1 MTYSAHTPQGLT
13 NSCGACWRPQGTTD
27 ISGVNG
33 GGGVSRKKL
42 PAVALPDTTTAE
54 GRKEI
59 MRRAQAGDTS
69 VVPALRRILREDDDE
84 LIDSGHLARMALA
97 RAAAREGDLLTREVY
112 MAQMERD
119 AEELAGPNPS
129 PLEKVLA
136 ERIAISRFR
145 CYYYECL
152 CAMGLRKDTLNVDA
166 HKHKRLAAAQKDF
179 LSACRT
185 LAQVRK
191 LELPFVQVNVA
202 DKQQVQNLVVTGAL
216 EGPGGPQGRV

>member
-1 MTYSAHTPQGLT
+1 MVTRRRWPENAAQAGPGGRVGKKIPDV
-13 NSCGACWRPQGTTD
+13 NTT
-27 ISGVNG
+27 
-33 GGGVSRKKL
+33 K
-42 PAVALPDTTTAE
+42 
-54 GRKEI
+54 GRREI
-59 MRRAQAGDTS
+59 MKRAELGDTS
-69 VVPALRRILREDDDE
+69 VVPALRKMLREDDDE
-84 LIDSGHLARMALA
+84 LLDAGHLARMALA
-97 RAAAREGDLLTREVY
+97 RAASKEGDLLTREIY
-112 MAQMERD
+112 IRQMEKD

-152 CAMGLRKDTLNVDA
+152 CVMGLRKDTLNLDA
-166 HKHKRLAAAQKDF
+166 HKHKRLAAAQRDF
-179 LSACRT
+179 LSSCRA

>member
-54 GRKEI
+54 GRKAI
-59 MRRAQAGDTS
+59 MRRAQAGDTA
-69 VVPALRRILREDDDE
+69 VVPMLRKMLREDDDE

-97 RAAAREGDLLTREVY
+97 RAATREGDLLTREIY

-129 PLEKVLA
+129 SLEKVLA
-136 ERIAISRFR
+136 ERVAISRFR

-152 CAMGLRKDTLNVDA
+152 CAMGLRKDTLNVDD
-166 HKHKRLAAAQKDF
+166 HKHKRLARAQRDF
-179 LSACRT
+179 LSACRA

-202 DKQQVQNLVVTGAL
+202 DKQQVQNLVVTGGIPPCREAN
-216 EGPGGPQGRV
+216 G

>member
-1 MTYSAHTPQGLT
+1 MS
-13 NSCGACWRPQGTTD
+13 
-27 ISGVNG
+27 
-33 GGGVSRKKL
+33 KKL
-42 PAVALPDTTTAE
+42 PDLTSE
-54 GRKEI
+54 KGRKEI
-59 MRRAQAGDTS
+59 MRRAQEGDAA
-69 VVPALRRILREDDDE
+69 VVPALRKLLREDDDE
-84 LIDSGHLARMALA
+84 LIDAGHLARMALA
-97 RAAAREGDLLTREVY
+97 RAATREGDLLTREIY

-136 ERIAISRFR
+136 ERVAISRFR

-152 CAMGLRKDTLNVDA
+152 CAMGLRKDTLNVDD
-166 HKHKRLAAAQKDF
+166 HKHKRLARAQRDF
-179 LSACRT
+179 LSACRA

-216 EGPGGPQGRV
+216 EGPGPSLQTQAAGGTIGP

>member
-13 NSCGACWRPQGTTD
+13 NSCGACWRPQGIIAT
-27 ISGVNG
+27 SEANG

-54 GRKEI
+54 GRREI
-59 MRRAQAGDTS
+59 MRRAQEGDAA
-69 VVPALRRILREDDDE
+69 VVPALRKLLREDDDE
-84 LIDSGHLARMALA
+84 LIDAGHLARMALA
-97 RAAAREGDLLTREVY
+97 RAASKEGDLLTREVY

-202 DKQQVQNLVVTGAL
+202 ERQQVQNLVVTGAL

>member
-1 MTYSAHTPQGLT
+1 M
-13 NSCGACWRPQGTTD
+13 
-27 ISGVNG
+27 
-33 GGGVSRKKL
+33 SRKKL

-69 VVPALRRILREDDDE
+69 VVPALRTMLREDDDE
-84 LIDSGHLARMALA
+84 LLDAGHLARMALA
-97 RAAAREGDLLTREVY
+97 RAASKEGDLLTREIY
-112 MAQMERD
+112 IRQMEKD

-129 PLEKVLA
+129 PLEKLLA
-136 ERIAISRFR
+136 ERVAISRFR

-152 CAMGLRKDTLNVDA
+152 CVMGLRKDTLNLDA
-166 HKHKRLAAAQKDF
+166 HKHKRLAAAQRDF
-179 LSACRT
+179 LSSCRA

-202 DKQQVQNLVVTGAL
+202 ERQQVQNLVVTGAL